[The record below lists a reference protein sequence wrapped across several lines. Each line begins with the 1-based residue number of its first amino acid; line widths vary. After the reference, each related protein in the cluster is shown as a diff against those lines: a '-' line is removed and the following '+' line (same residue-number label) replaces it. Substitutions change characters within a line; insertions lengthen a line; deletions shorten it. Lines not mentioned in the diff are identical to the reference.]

1 MRFLENTPATKHILA
16 INIILFIATQL
27 NPEFMIRTFAVW
39 YFQTPFPEMYP
50 SMFRPWQ
57 IITYMFMHGG
67 FMHIL
72 FNMYSLWL
80 FGTVLEQS
88 IGSKKFFVFYM
99 LCGLGAVAFHLGVE
113 SIQYASLSPKE
124 QLALANIPTLGASG
138 AVYGLFLGYAM
149 LYPNSILS
157 FIFPP
162 ISLKAKWMMLIFVGL
177 ELVIGIS
184 STSDGIAHFA
194 HLGGVVMG
202 ILLLLFWRK
211 TGRLWQRDKWI

>member
-1 MRFLENTPATKHILA
+1 MRFLENTPVTKHILA

-27 NPEFMIRTFAVW
+27 NPEFMIRTFAVF
-39 YFQTPFPEMYP
+39 YPESP
-50 SMFRPWQ
+50 LFRPWQ
-57 IITYMFMHGG
+57 VVTYLFMHGG

-88 IGSKKFFVFYM
+88 IGSKKFLVFYM
-99 LCGLGAVAFHLGVE
+99 LCGLGAVALHFGVE
-113 SIQYASLSPKE
+113 AVNFESASMAAK
-124 QLALANIPTLGASG
+124 IDIMRTPTLGASG

-162 ISLKAKWMMLIFVGL
+162 ISLKAKWMMLIFVGI
-177 ELVIGIS
+177 ELLIGIS
-184 STSDGIAHFA
+184 QTTDGVAHFA

-202 ILLLLFWRK
+202 VLLLLFWRK
-211 TGRLWQRDKWI
+211 TDRLWQRDKWI

>member
-1 MRFLENTPATKHILA
+1 MRFLENTPVTKHILA

-27 NPEFMIRTFAVW
+27 NPEFMIRTFAV
-39 YFQTPFPEMYP
+39 FYP
-50 SMFRPWQ
+50 ASPLFRPWQ
-57 IITYMFMHGG
+57 VVTYLFMHGG

-88 IGSKKFFVFYM
+88 IGSKKFLVFYM
-99 LCGLGAVAFHLGVE
+99 LCGLGAVALHFGVE
-113 SIQYASLSPKE
+113 AVNFESASMAAK
-124 QLALANIPTLGASG
+124 IDIMRTPTLGASG

-162 ISLKAKWMMLIFVGL
+162 ISLKAKWMMLIFVGI
-177 ELVIGIS
+177 ELLIGIS
-184 STSDGIAHFA
+184 QTTDGVAHFA

-202 ILLLLFWRK
+202 VLLLLFWRK
-211 TGRLWQRDKWI
+211 TDRLWQRDKWI